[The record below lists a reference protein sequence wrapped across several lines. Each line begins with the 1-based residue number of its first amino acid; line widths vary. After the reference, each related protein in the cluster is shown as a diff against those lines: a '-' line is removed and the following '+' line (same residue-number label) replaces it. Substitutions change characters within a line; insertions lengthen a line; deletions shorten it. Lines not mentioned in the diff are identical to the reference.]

1 MEHPVSSPTGN
12 LIKVYRYGQGAIYFL
27 MASGVGTLLL
37 AAFLFSVR
45 NKAPAD
51 AQSAILWA
59 VALLVAI
66 ACGFFAVVPWQRR
79 LRGARHEVYEQ
90 GLATVVGS
98 QRGYVAFAEMEDVY
112 LFSSGQPLLT
122 GLMSNLAY
130 RRDST
135 DTFHWSNDSLK
146 RFYEFQEVVRE
157 LHVRE
162 RLPVMIAALEAG
174 ETVTFNYV
182 PTGEVWK
189 KRGSG
194 RFLEVSTR
202 PITLSRDCLQVE
214 GRSVPTSNLRDVD
227 VSTWTEKVT
236 IKDAM
241 GSTVCSTMG
250 GGILSFDLFLETVAW
265 LVQDAQR

>member
-1 MEHPVSSPTGN
+1 MEHPASPPTGT
-12 LIKVYRYGQGAIYFL
+12 LIKIYRYSQVFIYFL
-27 MASGVGTLLL
+27 MASGVATLLL

-45 NKAPAD
+45 SKASAD
-51 AQSAILWA
+51 GQSAILWA

-66 ACGFFAVVPWQRR
+66 GCGFFAVVPWQRR
-79 LRGARHEVYEQ
+79 LRAARHEVYER
-90 GLATVVGS
+90 GLVQVIGS
-98 QRGYVAFAEMEDVY
+98 QRSYVAFAEMEDVY
-112 LFSSGQPLLT
+112 LFSSGQTVLT

-135 DTFHWSNDSLK
+135 DPFRWSNDSLK
-146 RFYEFQEVVRE
+146 RFYEFQQLVRE

-162 RLPVMIAALEAG
+162 RLPVMIAALQAG

-189 KRGSG
+189 KRVSG

-214 GRSVPTSNLRDVD
+214 GRTVPTSTLRDVD
-227 VSTWTEKVT
+227 VGTWTQNVT
-236 IKDAM
+236 LNDAT
-241 GSTVCSTMG
+241 GSTVFSTMG
-250 GGILSFDLFLETVAW
+250 VGILSFDLFLETVSW